1 MISLGEQR
9 FGDVGLSTGQIR
21 AGQAIGAVMGFATI
35 MGTCLLLVTYVLT
48 SWKGWKAD
56 PWSPVELR
64 VKALAE
70 GYMFQIFWLSIA
82 NLGEG
87 ITFALSAA
95 IPNHFEDMNQACK
108 TQAYFISYFPLS
120 SSCWSLMVAYEMHRF
135 VQRPDKDL
143 NGTFGRTRYFL
154 YHIVCWLFPGISA
167 TIVAYYSSTTNAGT
181 LCWLGEPEGRKA
193 AYYVEYLPRA
203 ISWITILCLYASVLI
218 ELRLSRQRGHPKHV
232 TRVFKKLY
240 LYPLVYLLI
249 MLFPV
254 WHRMFSGY
262 HSDGTNGSFTS
273 SGIAYMFVFLSPA
286 QGFVNAVLY
295 VLTYTRAQELLFKC
309 KKTEADPMDQQ
320 LLGNSLQQQLDVE
333 IANANDAF
341 SGEQVITEA
350 TPSNAIYADPYFA
363 LR

>member
-1 MISLGEQR
+1 MQGPCVGKRLLFNR
-9 FGDVGLSTGQIR
+9 FFLRAIKTHMALSTR
-21 AGQAIGAVMGFATI
+21 
-35 MGTCLLLVTYVLT
+35 
-48 SWKGWKAD
+48 
-56 PWSPVELR
+56 
-64 VKALAE
+64 
-70 GYMFQIFWLSIA
+70 
-82 NLGEG
+82 
-87 ITFALSAA
+87 
-95 IPNHFEDMNQACK
+95 
-108 TQAYFISYFPLS
+108 
-120 SSCWSLMVAYEMHRF
+120 
-135 VQRPDKDL
+135 
-143 NGTFGRTRYFL
+143 
-154 YHIVCWLFPGISA
+154 
-167 TIVAYYSSTTNAGT
+167 
-181 LCWLGEPEGRKA
+181 LGEPEGRKA

-203 ISWITILCLYASVLI
+203 ISWITILCLYASVLVSLDPLIVHRLLRSTPLCVQI